1 MFRKPVIV
9 LALFAVLLSA
19 CGGAAPAAQ
28 EDPTLKIAVL
38 PILDALPMYVAD
50 AQGYFKDAG
59 IKVEFV
65 PVASAAERDQVMQA
79 GQADG
84 MINDLI
90 STVFYNKDGQKIAV
104 VRLARNASPTD
115 AEYSILAAKDS
126 GITKPADLKGV
137 EIGISQG
144 TVIDYTTQRLLE
156 NAGLQAADIKTTNVP
171 KIPDRLQLLAEGQ
184 LKAANLPEPFASL
197 AEQSGAV
204 RVVDDRS
211 LPSVGTSEISFNVN
225 TLKSK
230 PETVKK
236 FLAALEKA
244 TADVNAD
251 PDQVGHAAERQEID
265 PGPAAGQ
272 ICAAQVPHGLGAQRG
287 AGERRA
293 GVDDRQGA
301 DQGGSA
307 VQPAG
312 GCKLLAEMTHEE

>member
-1 MFRKPVIV
+1 MFRKTVIV
-9 LALFAVLLSA
+9 FALFAVLLSA
-19 CGGAAPAAQ
+19 CGGATPAAQ
-28 EDPTLKIAVL
+28 EDPTLKMALL

-65 PVASAAERDQVMQA
+65 PVASAAERDQIMQA

-90 STVFYNKDGQKIAV
+90 STVFYNRDGQKIDV
-104 VRLARNASPTD
+104 VRFARYASPAD
-115 AEYSILAAKDS
+115 AQYSILAAKDS
-126 GITKPADLKGV
+126 GITKPEELKGV

-156 NAGLQAADIKTTNVP
+156 NAGLKAEDIKTTNVP

-184 LKAANLPEPFASL
+184 MKAANLPEPFASL

-204 RVVDDRS
+204 RVVDDRG
-211 LPSVGTSEISFNVN
+211 LPSVGTSEISFNIS
-225 TLKSK
+225 TLKNK

-251 PDQVGHAAERQEID
+251 PTKWDTLLTDKKLIPAPLLGKYTLPKFPTASVPSEAQLKDVQAWMMARGLIKQE
-265 PGPAAGQ
+265 
-272 ICAAQVPHGLGAQRG
+272 VPYSQL
-287 AGERRA
+287 
-293 GVDDRQGA
+293 VDA
-301 DQGGSA
+301 SYL
-307 VQPAG
+307 P
-312 GCKLLAEMTHEE
+312 K

>member
-1 MFRKPVIV
+1 MFRKTVIV
-9 LALFAVLLSA
+9 LVLFATMVLSA

-28 EDPTLKIAVL
+28 EDPTLKMALL

-65 PVASAAERDQVMQA
+65 PVASAAERDQLMQA

-90 STVFYNKDGQKIAV
+90 STVFYNKDGQKIDV
-104 VRLARNASPTD
+104 VRFARYASP
-115 AEYSILAAKDS
+115 AAAQYSILAAKDS
-126 GITKPADLKGV
+126 GITKPEDLKGV

-156 NAGLQAADIKTTNVP
+156 NAGLKAEDIKTTNVP

-204 RVVDDRS
+204 RVVDDRG
-211 LPSVGTSEISFNVN
+211 LPPVGTSEISFSIN
-225 TLKSK
+225 TLKNK

-251 PDQVGHAAERQEID
+251 PAKWDTLLTDKKLIPAPLIGKYALPQF
-265 PGPAAGQ
+265 PAA
-272 ICAAQVPHGLGAQRG
+272 AVPSEAQLKDVQAWMLAKGLIKQEVPYSQL
-287 AGERRA
+287 
-293 GVDDRQGA
+293 VDA
-301 DQGGSA
+301 SYL
-307 VQPAG
+307 P
-312 GCKLLAEMTHEE
+312 K